1 MDQRIRCVGQLK
13 IFIIFYPADL
23 SKCDPLEDFHVEMER
38 LQPYLEYAF
47 TLMVHVLYTRC
58 K

>member
-1 MDQRIRCVGQLK
+1 MRRAAQ

-47 TLMVHVLYTRC
+47 TLMVRVLYTRC